1 MAIHSFVCDACSIII
16 NDTSTKKIHW
26 CPKCNYA
33 MRWDLHVAIHGN
45 YKTPIHSDSLAIN
58 PNQIAEHKKL
68 FPNIELD
75 GDCRP
80 IFDNFVDHEKY
91 LDKTGFVKLP
101 KKLKTLG
108 RKKLKIK

>member
-1 MAIHSFVCDACSIII
+1 MVEHKFVCDACNILIKDS
-16 NDTSTKKIHW
+16 STEVHV
-26 CPKCNYA
+26 CPQCGED

-58 PNQIAEHKKL
+58 PCQVAEHKKM

-80 IFDNFVDHEKY
+80 VFDNFQNHEAY

-108 RKKLKIK
+108 RKKVVIK